1 MRRPHLPV
9 PTAYGT
15 AKTAGR
21 VARAG
26 AFVGRATRGR
36 GNLLLALL
44 AAIMFAI
51 GWPTITP
58 SNHVPQSL
66 QPAMTVM
73 EVVPI
78 LLLRRWPFVAWG
90 VSAGGAVVWWLATGH
105 AAGAV
110 MPWPVV
116 HFLILLLTIV
126 VAAMFARLREVG
138 IVVAVT
144 AALFGLAMPPEMKAW
159 AFGQALFVAFGLLVR
174 WLVIS
179 RRQLAKASE
188 ETETERARRAVVEE
202 RSRIARELHDV
213 VAHHMSM
220 MVVQAQS
227 APVRLDGMSPEVKD
241 EFASI
246 ERSAREALNEVRG
259 VLGVLREE
267 RGPQFGG
274 GQLAPQPDASDLAGL
289 LEGARAAGV
298 HITWQLDLDEE
309 DVSAGVGLVL
319 HRIMQESLANASRHA
334 PGAPVEVTLARH
346 GHTAQLLVRNGPP
359 ARRPVAAWPDEAGG
373 NGIPGMRTRA
383 EALGGDLHAGPTE
396 DGGFV
401 VQAMIPLSVQEEP
414 RVADDARDEL

>member
-1 MRRPHLPV
+1 M
-9 PTAYGT
+9 
-15 AKTAGR
+15 AKVTGQAARAGRFVGRMAAGR
-21 VARAG
+21 VD
-26 AFVGRATRGR
+26 
-36 GNLLLALL
+36 LLLALL
-44 AAIMFAI
+44 AVIMFSI

-78 LLLRRWPFVAWG
+78 LLLRRWPFYAWC
-90 VSAGGAVVWWLATGH
+90 VS

-110 MPWPVV
+110 LWWVGTSHVAGAPMPWPVV

-126 VAAMFARLREVG
+126 IAAMFARLQEVG
-138 IVVAVT
+138 IVVALT
-144 AALFGLAMPPEMKAW
+144 ATLFGIAMPTEMKAW
-159 AFGQALFVAFGLLVR
+159 AFGQALFVAFGLMVR

-179 RRQLAKASE
+179 RRELAKASE
-188 ETETERARRAVVEE
+188 ETEAERARRAVVEE

-227 APVRLDGMSPEVKD
+227 APVRLEGVSPEIRD

-267 RGPQFGG
+267 RAEHDAGAP
-274 GQLAPQPDASDLAGL
+274 LAPQPGAADLTGL

-298 HITWQLDLDEE
+298 DISWHLGLGE
-309 DVSAGVGLVL
+309 DDISAGVGLVL
-319 HRIMQESLANASRHA
+319 HRILQESLANASRHA

-346 GHTAQLLVRNGPP
+346 GRTIQLLVRNGPP
-359 ARRPVAAWPDEAGG
+359 ARRPVTAWPDEAGG

-383 EALGGDLHAGPTE
+383 EAVGGDLHAEPTD

-401 VQAMIPLSVQEEP
+401 VQAMIPAAGPEH
-414 RVADDARDEL
+414 DEL